1 MTLEKIEHLKSFFDS
16 LEVEI
21 GYPCIHRELKNYI
34 NDDTLRTWA
43 DVFKRYID
51 FPIVYPDFNIDENSH
66 CDSNDEKNEHESEE
80 QFLDE
85 DDDEYGDT
93 SENKETK
100 DDNQLNI
107 NHSDFD
113 DDVDNE
119 SVIEMHYVV
128 KKRGTDKRS
137 KLPDSWEQLS
147 SNQQQFFKTIKIT
160 AFTTWMKY
168 KKIVL
173 PYFSL
178 QILKEDM
185 CDTCF
190 KFNLMLQDDKLTEAE
205 KEDLRSALSVS
216 KCSNSISLF
225 YNCYTNNFEC
235 YRYI

>member
-1 MTLEKIEHLKSFFDS
+1 MTVEKIEHLKAFFDS

-51 FPIVYPDFNIDENSH
+51 FPIVYPDFSIDEYD
-66 CDSNDEKNEHESEE
+66 DSNDEDNEHQSEE
-80 QFLDE
+80 NVLDE
-85 DDDEYGDT
+85 DDDDNDET
-93 SENKETK
+93 SEIKETK
-100 DDNQLNI
+100 DDIKCNI

-113 DDVDNE
+113 DDVD
-119 SVIEMHYVV
+119 SDTVSEMHYVI

-147 SNQQQFFKTIKIT
+147 SKQQQFFKTIKIT

-168 KKIVL
+168 KTIVL
-173 PYFSL
+173 PHFSL

-190 KFNLMLQDDKLTEAE
+190 KFNLMLQDDKLTDAE

-216 KCSNSISLF
+216 K
-225 YNCYTNNFEC
+225 
-235 YRYI
+235 